1 MNVVVSHVYDSTR
14 VVPLHERNRKRG
26 KPQHSHTTL
35 PD

>member
-1 MNVVVSHVYDSTR
+1 LLSYD
-14 VVPLHERNRKRG
+14 VWNKWNRKRG